1 MGQHVRMACPAPHPA
16 GHRCPRLPV
25 CFILPPDPLARVLA
39 EGADAQREAA
49 LRTIVSSASLRM
61 QRTVVS
67 SLMRTLE
74 GAARDGLL
82 AAPSGVRQSVH
93 DVEHGG
99 SNDLPGRLV
108 RGQDDPPVADD
119 AVNEAFDG
127 AADTWTFYRDVFG
140 RDSVDGRGAE
150 LVSSVH
156 YGVDFDN
163 ALWNGVQMV
172 YGDGSGTLFAR
183 GALTRALDIIGHE
196 LTHGVTQHTANLV
209 YSKQSG
215 ALNEHFSDVFGTLV
229 KQYTLGQTAE
239 QADWLIGAGT
249 LAPGLGEALR
259 SMKAPGTAW
268 RFDDQPATMDDY
280 RDLPD
285 DNVPSND
292 NGGVHINSGIPNHA
306 FYLAATSLGGRAW
319 EAAGRI
325 WYTTLTER
333 LSASAQFADAAQAT
347 IGVARDLFGAGSDEA
362 RAVEDAWTRVGVLGA
377 TAR

>member
-1 MGQHVRMACPAPHPA
+1 MSPDPRPARRCCPHA
-16 GHRCPRLPV
+16 PV
-25 CFILPPDPLARVLA
+25 CFILPPAALAQVIG
-39 EGADAQREAA
+39 EGEADQRRAA

-61 QRTVVS
+61 QRTVYS
-67 SLMRTLE
+67 TLLRTLE
-74 GAARDGLL
+74 GDARGALL
-82 AAPSGVRQSVH
+82 AAPSGARQSVY

-99 SNDLPGRLV
+99 NNDLPGRLV
-108 RGQDDPPVADD
+108 RGQDDPRAADA

-127 AADTWTFYRDVFG
+127 AADTWSFYRDVFD

-163 ALWNGVQMV
+163 AMWNGVQMV
-172 YGDGSGTLFAR
+172 YGDGSGKLFAR
-183 GALTRALDIIGHE
+183 GALTRAVDIIGHE

-229 KQYTLGQTAE
+229 KQYMLGQSAE
-239 QADWLIGAGT
+239 RADWLIGEGT
-249 LAPGLGEALR
+249 LAPGLGAALR

-268 RFDDQPATMDDY
+268 RFDDQPATMDGY
-280 RDLPD
+280 RNLPD

-306 FYLAATSLGGRAW
+306 FYLAATRLGGNAW

-333 LSASAQFADAAQAT
+333 LDADAQFADAARAT
-347 IGVARDLFGAGSDEA
+347 VDVARDLFGAGSDEA
-362 RAVEDAWTRVGVLGA
+362 AAVEEAWTTVGVLGA
-377 TAR
+377 TVG

>member
-1 MGQHVRMACPAPHPA
+1 MSSMALD
-16 GHRCPRLPV
+16 HRCPSPPV
-25 CFILPPDPLARVLA
+25 CFILPPDPLARVI
-39 EGADAQREAA
+39 ADGDAAQREAA
-49 LRTIVSSASLRM
+49 MRTIVSSASLRM

-67 SLMRTLE
+67 RLLATLE
-74 GAARDGLL
+74 GDQRSALL
-82 AAPSGVRQSVH
+82 AAPSGARQSVY

-99 SNDLPGRLV
+99 NNDLPGRLV
-108 RGQDDPPVADD
+108 RGEDDPPAGDP

-127 AADTWTFYRDVFG
+127 AADTWTFYDDVFG

-163 ALWNGVQMV
+163 AMWNGVQMV
-172 YGDGSGTLFAR
+172 YGDGSGQLFAR

-229 KQYTLGQTAE
+229 KQYTLRQTAE
-239 QADWLIGAGT
+239 QADWLIGAGA
-249 LAPGLGEALR
+249 LAAGLGEALR

-268 RFDDQPATMDDY
+268 RFDDQPATMDGY

-285 DNVPSND
+285 DNDPRND

-306 FYLAATSLGGRAW
+306 FYLVATTLGGNAW
-319 EAAGRI
+319 EAPGRI
-325 WYTTLTER
+325 WYTTLTQR
-333 LSASAQFADAAQAT
+333 LTANAQFADAARAT
-347 IGVARDLFGAGSDEA
+347 TDVARDLFGAGSEEQ
-362 RAVEDAWTRVGVLGA
+362 RAVEDAWTQVGVVGA
-377 TAR
+377 GGS

>member
-1 MGQHVRMACPAPHPA
+1 MSPDPHPA

-39 EGADAQREAA
+39 EGEDAQREAA

-93 DVEHGG
+93 DVEHRG

-108 RGQDDPPVADD
+108 RGQDDPPVADE

-268 RFDDQPATMDDY
+268 RFDDQPATMDGY

-306 FYLAATSLGGRAW
+306 FYLAATSLGGHAW

-347 IGVARDLFGAGSDEA
+347 IGVARDLFGAGSDEE

>member
-1 MGQHVRMACPAPHPA
+1 MPHAPHPP
-16 GHRCPRLPV
+16 GHRCAHDPV
-25 CFILPPDPLARVLA
+25 CLILPPDALARVIA
-39 EGADAQREAA
+39 EGADDQQEAA
-49 LRTIVSSASLRM
+49 LQTIVSSASLRM
-61 QRTVVS
+61 QRTVVAA
-67 SLMRTLE
+67 LLRTLE
-74 GAARDGLL
+74 GDARSALL
-82 AAPSGVRQSVH
+82 AAPSDARQSVY

-108 RGQDDPPVADD
+108 RGQHDPPAADP

-127 AADTWTFYRDVFG
+127 TADTWTFYRDVFD
-140 RDSVDGRGAE
+140 RDSVDGRGGE

-163 ALWNGVQMV
+163 AMWNGVQMV

-229 KQYTLGQTAE
+229 KQYTLRQSAE
-239 QADWLIGAGT
+239 QADWLIGAGA
-249 LAPGLGEALR
+249 LAPGLGSALR

-268 RFDDQPATMDDY
+268 RFDDQPATMDGY

-285 DNVPSND
+285 DNRPSND

-306 FYLAATSLGGRAW
+306 FYLAATKLGGNAW
-319 EAAGRI
+319 EAPGRI
-325 WYTTLTER
+325 WFTTLTER
-333 LSASAQFADAAQAT
+333 LRADARFADAARAT
-347 IGVARDLFGAGSDEA
+347 IDVARDLFGAGSEEE
-362 RAVEDAWTRVGVLGA
+362 RAVTHAWTEVGVLGA
-377 TAR
+377 PVL

>member
-1 MGQHVRMACPAPHPA
+1 MSHDRHPA
-16 GHRCPRLPV
+16 AGRCPHGPV
-25 CFILPPDPLARVLA
+25 CFILPPAALARVIG
-39 EGADAQREAA
+39 EGEDEQRRAA

-61 QRTVVS
+61 QRTVYS
-67 SLMRTLE
+67 TLLRTLE
-74 GAARDGLL
+74 GDARGVLTG
-82 AAPSGVRQSVH
+82 APSGARQSVY
-93 DVEHGG
+93 DVGHGG
-99 SNDLPGRLV
+99 NNDLPGRLV
-108 RGQDDPPVADD
+108 RGADDPPAADP

-127 AADTWTFYRDVFG
+127 AAETWTFYRDVFA

-156 YGVDFDN
+156 YGVGFDN
-163 ALWNGVQMV
+163 AMWNGLQMV
-172 YGDGSGTLFAR
+172 YGDGSGRLFAR

-229 KQYTLGQTAE
+229 KQHALGQTAE
-239 QADWLIGAGT
+239 QADWLIGEGT
-249 LAPGLGEALR
+249 LAPGLGQALR
-259 SMKAPGTAW
+259 SMRAPGTAW
-268 RFDDQPATMDDY
+268 RFDDQPATMDGY

-306 FYLAATSLGGRAW
+306 FYLAATALGGNAW

-325 WYTTLTER
+325 WYSTLTER
-333 LSASAQFADAAQAT
+333 LDADAQFADAARETVGA
-347 IGVARDLFGAGSDEA
+347 ARDLFGAGSDEE
-362 RAVEDAWTRVGVLGA
+362 RAVEDAWTAVGVLGA
-377 TAR
+377 TVS